1 MAILQ
6 LASSKISAELM
17 ARLRGFTESTGINQ
31 SAVIRQA
38 IEQFL
43 DNEESTGLAQLTRSE
58 GSFKPSELVARLE
71 AVDCRLLEVE
81 ARLQAIEGRSP
92 SSSPEPIAVVTTA
105 SPPEPIAVVTTAS
118 PPRAKREPSTG
129 MLGTTE
135 AHEQLQ
141 AIGYSKA
148 LPTFR
153 RYLATAIGTGE
164 LPTDLVALGLV
175 ADFEVRRSANPK
187 DNSARWL
194 EVDPTVK

>member
-81 ARLQAIEGRSP
+81 TRLQAVEGRSP
-92 SSSPEPIAVVTTA
+92 SPP
-105 SPPEPIAVVTTAS
+105 PPEPIAVVTTEPQAKNT
-118 PPRAKREPSTG
+118 PPPPDGKPLADAEQWLLTG
-129 MLGTTE
+129 
-135 AHEQLQ
+135 Q
-141 AIGYSKA
+141 AWSLARSRGY
-148 LPTFR
+148 L
-153 RYLATAIGTGE
+153 
-164 LPTDLVALGLV
+164 
-175 ADFEVRRSANPK
+175 RRSAAFCQ
-187 DNSARWL
+187 SAKKHPERLGGYGLRFLGSSRPGDAKNASFEDLLWA
-194 EVDPTVK
+194 K